1 MEETPDI
8 PAADDTAPV
17 ESRPFG
23 AGDKALAGVLLVG
36 VCLLGYVCLDV
47 LAGGRLTGLMSS
59 ATPPEADA

>member
-8 PAADDTAPV
+8 PEADPAPV

-36 VCLLGYVCLDV
+36 ACLLGYVCLDV
-47 LAGGRLTGLMSS
+47 LAGGRLTGILS
-59 ATPPEADA
+59 AAPPEADA